1 MQQGCPIEMSVL
13 NNRMSSF
20 GFGRRRS
27 WVGGAPSESVAD
39 DEKRMEL
46 KGGKE
51 CASNVIEC
59 FRMIPDESNQRSSS
73 L

>member
-20 GFGRRRS
+20 GFGRRRFL
-27 WVGGAPSESVAD
+27 VGGAPSESVAD

-46 KGGKE
+46 KGV
-51 CASNVIEC
+51 CQQCHRVFSVD
-59 FRMIPDESNQRSSS
+59 RR
-73 L
+73 